1 MAHEGTP
8 DEVAE
13 NFLKHGLEQLSRVLL
28 KGSKNEEKDCQE
40 ALHCFDNGIEAQPAS
55 METLFDLLMGRAK
68 LNILRA
74 QFGHCKNDCL
84 NALKIKNDEQAWFVL
99 SRSRFFVEQFEECDK
114 YLK

>member
-40 ALHCFDNGIEAQPAS
+40 ALHCFDNGIEA
-55 METLFDLLMGRAK
+55 
-68 LNILRA
+68 
-74 QFGHCKNDCL
+74 
-84 NALKIKNDEQAWFVL
+84 
-99 SRSRFFVEQFEECDK
+99 
-114 YLK
+114 